1 MVKSGKYL
9 VERHRK
15 LLRTLLKLSKKR
27 KLEITLIGHSLGAGA
42 ATIAAMEWNS
52 KPLAPESSGNDDGL
66 GEVPVSARVVG
77 FGCPALLS
85 RSLSLAV
92 KPYVTSIIADADFIP
107 RLSGATL
114 VNLLMDVSRFE
125 YRVLAARDVEQALR
139 ELQRRLS
146 GSPAASLSPLFN
158 IDEDDIRTIMGYVQ
172 RGLKKMNTP
181 SSATKSTGNNL
192 LREQANITEKME
204 PVLSSLTPPTLEPVL
219 FPPGECIHFYRDGS
233 SISGAYV
240 PCDFFN
246 EIDIART
253 MIDDHL
259 ISSGY
264 RKIFLTLMRDFHKD
278 DHFSFESHHSGE

>member
-1 MVKSGKYL
+1 M
-9 VERHRK
+9 
-15 LLRTLLKLSKKR
+15 LLYDS
-27 KLEITLIGHSLGAGA
+27 A

-125 YRVLAARDVEQALR
+125 YRALAARDVEQALR

-192 LREQANITEKME
+192 LREQANITERME

-219 FPPGECIHFYRDGS
+219 FPPGEW
-233 SISGAYV
+233 
-240 PCDFFN
+240 
-246 EIDIART
+246 
-253 MIDDHL
+253 
-259 ISSGY
+259 
-264 RKIFLTLMRDFHKD
+264 
-278 DHFSFESHHSGE
+278 